1 MTALS
6 KPAATIW
13 VLATLALCVF
23 PFAGVNEQFRLYYS
37 NVMQTMT
44 SLLAAAACFHAVVAF
59 PRESPLRKVWAA
71 IGAGVLSWGIGATIF
86 AAYPLLNDGAETPY
100 PFWSDV
106 FYLATGP
113 LMIAGLLLFKRAV
126 GLETPLWGSMLALI
140 VFFAASVVAFQAN
153 WEGVLDPDLVLRAV
167 SIGYLAFDPLLM
179 AVTVL
184 TATAFRG
191 GEVAKAWWWVVA
203 GILLYF
209 FANQAYTML
218 VLQETYATGHWID
231 VGWMLGFGCIA
242 WAALKTRQLL
252 D

>member
-1 MTALS
+1 MTAHVKLV
-6 KPAATIW
+6 AAAW
-13 VLATLALCVF
+13 VLSALALCIF
-23 PFAGVNEQFRLYYS
+23 TIIGIDEQFRLYYS
-37 NVMQTMT
+37 NVLQTLS

-59 PRESPLRKVWAA
+59 PTESPLRKVWSA
-71 IGAGVLSWGIGATIF
+71 IGAGVLAWGIGATIF
-86 AAYPLLNDGAETPY
+86 AAYPVLNAGEETPY
-100 PFWSDV
+100 PYWSDV

-113 LMIAGLLLFKRAV
+113 LMIAGLLMFKRAV
-126 GLETPLWGSMLALI
+126 GLETPTWGSLLAVALFI
-140 VFFAASVVAFQAN
+140 AAGVLAFQAN
-153 WEGVLDPDLVLRAV
+153 WEGVLDPNLALRAA
-167 SIGYLAFDPLLM
+167 SIGYMAFDPLLV

-209 FANQAYTML
+209 LANQAYTVL